1 MQLFFFVRWEYK
13 ARKLLI
19 KKKKSM
25 QVEQGLQELACG

>member
-19 KKKKSM
+19 KKRSM
-25 QVEQGLQELACG
+25 QVEQGLQELARG